1 MATSAFGN
9 LGMQNLGTENY
20 TSGDGLDLG
29 RFLLATGVSSSG
41 LENWLNT
48 KLGVGI
54 TNGKLST
61 YKAPVGA
68 AVPTQVAPA
77 PAATNGLSADD
88 AVKTLMN
95 THGEP
100 TSSIQPANEQQAL
113 AFNSSVAPPAPIMG
127 GVVPPTN
134 MDFMSGPGLRE
145 RIGKSIGGLFG
156 AA

>member
-9 LGMQNLGTENY
+9 LGMQNLGAENAI
-20 TSGDGLDLG
+20 SGSGLDLG
-29 RFLLATGVSSSG
+29 HALLAMAVSKSG
-41 LENWLNT
+41 LEDKLNEFGLSA
-48 KLGVGI
+48 K
-54 TNGKLST
+54 NGKLGFGG
-61 YKAPVGA
+61 PGA
-68 AVPTQVAPA
+68 VAPTQAAPA
-77 PAATNGLSADD
+77 PSGLSTND
-88 AVKTLMN
+88 AIKTLMN

-100 TSSIQPANEQQAL
+100 TSSIQSANQQQPL